1 MATTATTVGAAS
13 PTLAKRILVSYQER
27 KKILTISRG
36 EGIPSLQR
44 EFAWAFDLSSCESVT
59 FQQFN
64 PTFEEYVDLDSD
76 AEVSDKDKLQAVVTI
91 TVCYY
96 LLNLLGIYN
105 RWNTGHISFNK
116 FWKVIE
122 VCLFQMINQGC

>member
-1 MATTATTVGAAS
+1 MATTATTAGAAS

-27 KKILTISRG
+27 KKILTISWG
-36 EGIPSLQR
+36 EGVPSLQR
-44 EFAWAFDLSSCESVT
+44 EFARAFDLSYRESVT
-59 FQQFN
+59 FQQYN

-96 LLNLLGIYN
+96 LSNLLGY
-105 RWNTGHISFNK
+105 
-116 FWKVIE
+116 
-122 VCLFQMINQGC
+122 CYLQ